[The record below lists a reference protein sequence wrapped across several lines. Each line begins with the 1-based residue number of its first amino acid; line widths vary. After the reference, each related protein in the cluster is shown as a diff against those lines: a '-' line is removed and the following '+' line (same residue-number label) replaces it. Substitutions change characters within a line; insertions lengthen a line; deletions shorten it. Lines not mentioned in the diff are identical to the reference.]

1 MDEPQTVYSTKQ
13 LADSLGLGSAMV
25 RKYAVALETVT
36 GQEIPLKRRDGR
48 QFSAEH
54 FAVIS
59 KAKALVDSNNGLSVD
74 TALRMVLAAPE
85 SRADALA
92 APKAPGSTLELVEA
106 LTAAIV
112 KGNEPL
118 LAELQ
123 ELRQELR
130 EGRQIEPPRQMVQ
143 PVGDKQHG
151 FIVRLALRLE
161 SLLKR

>member
-1 MDEPQTVYSTKQ
+1 MNEPQTVYSTKQ

-25 RKYAVALETVT
+25 RKYAVALENVT

-59 KAKALVDSNNGLSVD
+59 RAKALVDSNNGLSVD

-92 APKAPGSTLELVEA
+92 APKASGNTLELVEA
-106 LTAAIV
+106 LSAAV
-112 KGNEPL
+112 AQGN
-118 LAELQ
+118 Q
-123 ELRQELR
+123 ELLTEVRELR
-130 EGRQIEPPRQMVQ
+130 RELNQREQREIAMPEKEPVE
-143 PVGDKQHG
+143 HG
-151 FIVRLALRLE
+151 LLVRLALRIE
-161 SLLKR
+161 RIFRG

>member
-1 MDEPQTVYSTKQ
+1 
-13 LADSLGLGSAMV
+13 MV

-74 TALRMVLAAPE
+74 TALRMVLSAPE
-85 SRADALA
+85 SRADALS
-92 APKAPGSTLELVEA
+92 APKASGNTLELVET
-106 LTAAIV
+106 LTAAIA

-118 LAELQ
+118 LAELR

-130 EGRQIEPPRQMVQ
+130 ETRQIEPSVKAKDPQEESA
-143 PVGDKQHG
+143 
-151 FIVRLALRLE
+151 IVSIAKRLDR
-161 SLLKR
+161 LLKRLFRA

>member
-1 MDEPQTVYSTKQ
+1 
-13 LADSLGLGSAMV
+13 MV

-54 FAVIS
+54 FDVIS
-59 KAKALVDSNNGLSVD
+59 RAKALVDSNNGLSVD

-85 SRADALA
+85 SRANALA
-92 APKAPGSTLELVEA
+92 APKVSGSTLELTEA
-106 LTAAIV
+106 LSAAIS

-118 LAELQ
+118 LAELR

-130 EGRQIEPPRQMVQ
+130 ETRQIEPSVKARDSQEESV
-143 PVGDKQHG
+143 
-151 FIVRLALRLE
+151 IVSTAKRLDR
-161 SLLKR
+161 LLKRFFRA

>member
-1 MDEPQTVYSTKQ
+1 
-13 LADSLGLGSAMV
+13 MV

-48 QFSAEH
+48 QFSADH

-92 APKAPGSTLELVEA
+92 APKASGSGLELVEA
-106 LTAAIV
+106 LSAAIA

-118 LAELQ
+118 LAELR

-130 EGRQIEPPRQMVQ
+130 GSAQIKNSSAEVA
-143 PVGDKQHG
+143 VETHDG
-151 FIVRLALRLE
+151 FLVRVAKRFETWLRW
-161 SLLKR
+161 